1 MILIVLLGI
10 YLSGSNHDT
19 YSATGHNISVAAI
32 MILIVLLDIISQW
45 QQS

>member
-10 YLSGSNHDT
+10 
-19 YSATGHNISVAAI
+19 ISVAAI
-32 MILIVLLDIISQW
+32 MILIVLLDIYLSGSNHDTYSVTGHISQW